1 MLRGRSVA
9 LVSMCRGLLVKEE
22 VVVNGEVDW

>member
-9 LVSMCRGLLVKEE
+9 LVSMCRALPVKEE